1 MIVNPLTP
9 STMSNL
15 ERYLTARLINLKNSL
30 SNTDVV
36 EQSELYTSLYSTISE
51 IQFALKIARNE
62 VVNNTSV
69 ESIILSEE
77 AQNKSEII

>member
-1 MIVNPLTP
+1 
-9 STMSNL
+9 MSNL

-30 SNTDVV
+30 SNTDD
-36 EQSELYTSLYSTISE
+36 TSLYIAINE

-62 VVNNTSV
+62 VVNNTRV

-77 AQNKSEII
+77 AQNKSKII

>member
-1 MIVNPLTP
+1 
-9 STMSNL
+9 MSNL